1 MYRPVAVPSNRNSN
15 LKLSSF
21 GARLHSMHR
30 RWIGVLVCLVLLTCI
45 VSPFV
50 EIAVHSNGSILD
62 GQDNEST
69 VAVLALCVALAVAA
83 ASLVLVYCVGTNC
96 EALALS
102 HASSYGAFPTAL
114 ATIDSGT
121 SPPIALRI

>member
-1 MYRPVAVPSNRNSN
+1 MR
-15 LKLSSF
+15 
-21 GARLHSMHR
+21 R
-30 RWIGVLVCLVLLTCI
+30 RWIGVLVCLILLTSF

-83 ASLVLVYCVGTNC
+83 ASLVLVYYVGTHC
-96 EALALS
+96 EALAAS
-102 HASSYGAFPTAL
+102 CDSSYGASPTAL